1 MTFGERLKQS
11 RNRKQMTQEQVAQ
24 KIGIDFTT
32 ISKYE
37 NDRSQPDNE
46 VLQKLAQLYGVSID
60 WLLVGSLNEP
70 GDKKKINRLI
80 INGEP
85 EELTTDEAGHL
96 KDSLEMY
103 RLLKEKRSKEAKN

>member
-24 KIGIDFTT
+24 RIGIDFTT

-70 GDKKKINRLI
+70 GDKKKISRLI
-80 INGEP
+80 IDGEP
-85 EELTTDEAGHL
+85 EELTADEAGHL